1 MPKFG
6 EEITELMKCQ
16 TCDFHVYFG
25 EEIAQ
30 IQLDLLGTDERLD
43 LETSWAM
50 RLKHG
55 GMAGSKGLE
64 ASLDS

>member
-1 MPKFG
+1 MIEEKLILQARVKLWCLTFIQTSRSYIPWTSMPKFG

-30 IQLDLLGTDERLD
+30 I
-43 LETSWAM
+43 
-50 RLKHG
+50 
-55 GMAGSKGLE
+55 
-64 ASLDS
+64 